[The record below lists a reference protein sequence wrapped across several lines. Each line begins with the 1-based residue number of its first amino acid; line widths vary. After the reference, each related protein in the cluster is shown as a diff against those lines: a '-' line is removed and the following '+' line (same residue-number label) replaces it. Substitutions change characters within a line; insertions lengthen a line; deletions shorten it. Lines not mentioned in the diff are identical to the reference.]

1 MDNRNLNPFN
11 VEAFANAENARNA
24 RVADRRARIKSVTRF
39 GLLMNLIITLFFTA
53 FGRR

>member
-11 VEAFANAENARNA
+11 VEAFANAENARDA

-39 GLLMNLIITLFFTA
+39 ALLMNLIITLFFTA
-53 FGRR
+53 LGRR